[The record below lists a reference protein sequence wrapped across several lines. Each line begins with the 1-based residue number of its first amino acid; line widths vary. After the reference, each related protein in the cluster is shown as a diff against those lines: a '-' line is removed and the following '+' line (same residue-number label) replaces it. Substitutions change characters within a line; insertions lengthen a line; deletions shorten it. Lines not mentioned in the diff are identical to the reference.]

1 VPEAFSLLH
10 PEIYNEFNLCDAA
23 ERHIQ
28 ARFVDTRS
36 TQYPGS
42 SAQVPGS
49 LANPREVARP
59 GAGSQ
64 PTNGSSSGS
73 SQAGSSQYK
82 GSQSDRQAGSGGSQ
96 PSGRDAGSR
105 RAADCLLLA
114 RAR

>member
-64 PTNGSSSGS
+64 STNGSSSGS
-73 SQAGSSQYK
+73 SQAGS
-82 GSQSDRQAGSGGSQ
+82 SQSDRQAGSGGSQ